1 MLSGKI
7 PLGTPLR
14 LHANRFKYKF
24 LSVIAE
30 LRLTVTVVY
39 TLPKK
44 HITYLIEIKEQ
55 NSNNIFPVTVNE
67 NLYFKKFD
75 QLSNQKV
82 ILYWYLKVTMC

>member
-1 MLSGKI
+1 MLPGKI

-24 LSVIAE
+24 LSVIAQ
-30 LRLTVTVVY
+30 LRVTVTVVY
-39 TLPKK
+39 TLLKK
-44 HITYLIEIKEQ
+44 HITYLIQIKEE
-55 NSNNIFPVTVNE
+55 NSSNIFLVTVNE

-82 ILYWYLKVTMC
+82 VLY